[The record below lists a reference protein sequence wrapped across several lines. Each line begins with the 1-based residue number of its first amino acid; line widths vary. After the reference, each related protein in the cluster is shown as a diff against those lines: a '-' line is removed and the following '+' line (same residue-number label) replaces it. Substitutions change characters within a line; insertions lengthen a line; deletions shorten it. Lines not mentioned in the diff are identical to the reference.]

1 MKIAAIVLMLLTV
14 ATSASAECAWVLW
27 HQYTLTLPGA
37 RHGEMTVKAKEAR

>member
-27 HQYTLTLPGA
+27 LYTLGGRAELYQIQTAHTSKRG
-37 RHGEMTVKAKEAR
+37 